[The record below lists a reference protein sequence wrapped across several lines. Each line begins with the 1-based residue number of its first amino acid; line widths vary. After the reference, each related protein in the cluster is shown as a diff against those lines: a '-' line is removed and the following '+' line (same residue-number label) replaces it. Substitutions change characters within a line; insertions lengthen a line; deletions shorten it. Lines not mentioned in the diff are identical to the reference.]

1 MNRFCNHRVEDAP
14 CILNRCWA
22 FRPFPPFN
30 LLGARGLHRARH
42 LPRRVRS
49 LLSYLTNNPE
59 ATS

>member
-1 MNRFCNHRVEDAP
+1 MLRASSTVVG
-14 CILNRCWA
+14 
-22 FRPFPPFN
+22 PFESFPAFN

>member
-1 MNRFCNHRVEDAP
+1 MLRASSTLVELFESSPA
-14 CILNRCWA
+14 
-22 FRPFPPFN
+22 FN

-42 LPRRVRS
+42 QPRRVLS